1 MGVTIKKLYRNIT
14 NRLQIW
20 FRYGTAPDRAVLI
33 GPFEF
38 RPISGEAL
46 PQDTKAVTKA

>member
-1 MGVTIKKLYRNIT
+1 MGVTIKKQYRNIT
-14 NRLQIW
+14 SRLHNW
-20 FRYGTAPDRAVLI
+20 FRYGTAPDRAVFI

-46 PQDTKAVTKA
+46 PQDTRAVTKA